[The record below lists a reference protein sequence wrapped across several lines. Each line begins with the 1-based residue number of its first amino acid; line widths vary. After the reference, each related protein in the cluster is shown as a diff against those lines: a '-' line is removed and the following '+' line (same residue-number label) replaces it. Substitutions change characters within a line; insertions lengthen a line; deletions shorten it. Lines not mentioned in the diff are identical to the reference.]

1 MRRKR
6 AAITLIELLVV
17 LVMSTI
23 LSVAIGYAFVGGLD
37 LERVQ
42 ARRQTQTS
50 ERERFER
57 RVTRLLEGAKLDED
71 STDRLS
77 YFIAEAGEETDELGC
92 ARITF
97 TTNTFD
103 FPLEAQE
110 SADDF
115 QTQHDAVGPEGG
127 LAEVSLGT
135 VPIGDSGERTG
146 LFERLQR
153 PSDGDATQ
161 GGTESVLSSKVT
173 RIGFQFYN
181 GESWISTWDT
191 VNSDRRLPAAV
202 QVSYLLE
209 DDPETVRR
217 LIIPLLASDVDA
229 QNPANTGVAQ

>member
-1 MRRKR
+1 MRRTR

-17 LVMSTI
+17 LVMTGI
-23 LSVAIGYAFVGGLD
+23 LAVAIGYAFVAGLD

-57 RVTRLLEGAKLDED
+57 RVTRLLEAAKLEED
-71 STDRLS
+71 SNDRIS
-77 YFIAEAGEETDELGC
+77 YFVAQTGESDNELGC
-92 ARITF
+92 ERITF
-97 TTNTFD
+97 TTNASD
-103 FPLEAQE
+103 FPLEAQA

-115 QTQHDAVGPEGG
+115 QTQHDAVGPQGG

-135 VPIGDSGERTG
+135 TAVGDAGERTG

-161 GGTESVLSSKVT
+161 GGTETVLAVSVA

-181 GESWISTWDT
+181 GQSWISTWDT
-191 VNSDRRLPAAV
+191 LTTDRRLPAAV
-202 QVSYLLE
+202 QVSYI
-209 DDPETVRR
+209 
-217 LIIPLLASDVDA
+217 LIGDEAVHRFIVPLPASDVDA
-229 QNPANTGVAQ
+229 QDPANTGVL